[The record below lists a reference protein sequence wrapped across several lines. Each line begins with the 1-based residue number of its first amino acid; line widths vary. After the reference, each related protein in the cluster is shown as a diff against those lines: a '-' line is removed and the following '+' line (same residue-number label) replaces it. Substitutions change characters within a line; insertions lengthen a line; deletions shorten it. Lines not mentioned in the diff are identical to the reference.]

1 MRMILMK
8 TLGNLVRSV
17 AVNYDAMH
25 EQNRIC
31 LNTKYGSDELKE
43 ATKCKEMYREWLLD
57 DIKELKAL
65 GIDPE
70 IRV

>member
-1 MRMILMK
+1 MK

-17 AVNYDAMH
+17 AVNYDSMH

-43 ATKCKEMYREWLLD
+43 ATKRKEMYREWLLD
-57 DIKELKAL
+57 DIEELKAL

-70 IRV
+70 ISI

>member
-1 MRMILMK
+1 MR

-25 EQNRIC
+25 EQNRKC
-31 LNTKYGSDELKE
+31 LVTKYGSDERTN
-43 ATKCKEMYREWLLD
+43 AQMQKEMYREWLVN
-57 DIKELKAL
+57 DIEELKAL

-70 IRV
+70 ISV